1 MAENQFPSTVD
12 ALFKGMDHFITSKTV
27 VGEPVKVDENTT
39 IIPLVDVTC
48 GMAAG
53 SFAQSA
59 KTNGGGGMSAK
70 MSPSAILVI
79 QNGMTKLVNIKHQ
92 DAVTKVLDMVPDI
105 VNRFTGGNDI
115 TPDAAAKAEESSP
128 GIFRFSWRKR
138 NKYDKAKGADRK
150 ALFQAVWDDDSE
162 LLTREMSTLLRIT
175 ISYHDYK
182 V

>member
-92 DAVTKVLDMVPDI
+92 DAVITSSSRTSVGATDSPSASSVFASAVLI
-105 VNRFTGGNDI
+105 AFN
-115 TPDAAAKAEESSP
+115 
-128 GIFRFSWRKR
+128 
-138 NKYDKAKGADRK
+138 
-150 ALFQAVWDDDSE
+150 
-162 LLTREMSTLLRIT
+162 
-175 ISYHDYK
+175 
-182 V
+182 

>member
-59 KTNGGGGMSAK
+59 KTNAK

-115 TPDAAAKAEESSP
+115 TPDAAAKAE
-128 GIFRFSWRKR
+128 KM
-138 NKYDKAKGADRK
+138 AA
-150 ALFQAVWDDDSE
+150 
-162 LLTREMSTLLRIT
+162 EME
-175 ISYHDYK
+175 K
-182 V
+182 EK

>member
-105 VNRFTGGNDI
+105 VNRFTGVI
-115 TPDAAAKAEESSP
+115 SLPPVK
-128 GIFRFSWRKR
+128 RF
-138 NKYDKAKGADRK
+138 
-150 ALFQAVWDDDSE
+150 
-162 LLTREMSTLLRIT
+162 T
-175 ISYHDYK
+175 ISGTISRTL
-182 V
+182 VTAS